1 MKVRIFPHPLNGELS
16 AIPSKSDVHRALICT
31 ALSGSNGL
39 YHTLTKRLDAEHAGE
54 DIQATVRCLNAL
66 QEKENCLL
74 DCGESGST
82 LRFLLPVAAAQR
94 DTTTFAGSGRLP
106 HRPLG
111 ALRSQMEAHGVRF
124 SAETLPF
131 TIENRMTGGCYTL
144 PGNVSSQ
151 YVSGL
156 LLALPLL
163 AEDSRICLSTP
174 LESAA
179 YVGMTLQTLKR
190 FGIRIQTETDGFFVP
205 GRQRYRA
212 PADFTPEGDWSNA
225 SYFLT
230 AGLFGGDV
238 KITGL
243 CEGSAQADRVIRQQL
258 AEFGALVETQASSV
272 RVRPGSS
279 PLNTTL
285 QIDVSACPDLFP
297 ILAVAACG
305 VCRETQLIH
314 AARLRLKESD
324 RISSTAMMIQALG
337 GSVKEMPDALAIYGN
352 GRLKG
357 GCVQSAGDHRIV
369 MSAAIASILCEDP
382 VQIDGAEA
390 VKKSYPLFF
399 EDFQQLGGITD
410 GI

>member
-1 MKVRIFPHPLNGELS
+1 MNVRIFSHPLSGELS
-16 AIPSKSDVHRALICT
+16 AIPSKSDAHRALIC
-31 ALSGSNGL
+31 AVLSGSTGL
-39 YHTLTKRLDAEHAGE
+39 YKTLTQRLDTEHAGE
-54 DIQATVRCLNAL
+54 DIQATIRCLNAL
-66 QEKENCLL
+66 QTAGDCTL

-82 LRFLLPVAAAQR
+82 LRFLLPVAAALR
-94 DTTTFAGSGRLP
+94 DKTTLTGRGRLP
-106 HRPLG
+106 QRPLG
-111 ALRSQMEAHGVRF
+111 ELRSQMEAHGVHF

-163 AEDSRICLSTP
+163 AEDSRICLTTP

-179 YVGMTLQTLKR
+179 YVEMTLQTLR
-190 FGIRIQTETDGFFVP
+190 HFGIRIQTEADGFFVP
-205 GRQRYRA
+205 GGQHYQA
-212 PADFTPEGDWSNA
+212 PADFMPEGDWSNA

-230 AGLFGGDV
+230 AGFFGGDV

-243 CEGSAQADRVIRQQL
+243 CKSSAQADRMIQHHL
-258 AEFGALVETQASSV
+258 ADFGALVETQDASI
-272 RVRPGSS
+272 RVRPGNL
-279 PLNTTL
+279 PPDTRL

-305 VCRETQLIH
+305 VCRETHLIH

-324 RISSTAMMIQALG
+324 RISSTAAMIQALG

-352 GRLKG
+352 GRLQG
-357 GCVQSAGDHRIV
+357 GSVQSAGDHRIV
-369 MSAAIASILCEDP
+369 MSAAIASILCENP
-382 VQIDGAEA
+382 VKIDGAEA
-390 VKKSYPLFF
+390 VRKSYPHFF